1 MKSRQ
6 RKGTPVKNTRPNTR
20 IRTVIPILGLI
31 GMGISGYLVYVHYYK
46 IRPVCLPGFECD
58 VVLSSSY
65 AQIWGIPIS
74 VLGLA
79 MYVVITL
86 LGIRLIFEK
95 SDLND
100 LISLGIYT
108 IALSGVLFTAYLY
121 YLEIFILHAFC
132 TWCVGSSLVILSL
145 LAFSLINL
153 FTSERYIKDMP
164 RFLRIR
170 VRRYIQW

>member
-1 MKSRQ
+1 
-6 RKGTPVKNTRPNTR
+6 
-20 IRTVIPILGLI
+20 
-31 GMGISGYLVYVHYYK
+31 
-46 IRPVCLPGFECD
+46 
-58 VVLSSSY
+58 
-65 AQIWGIPIS
+65 
-74 VLGLA
+74 